1 MKYATYDNLKKAGNI
16 LIEIEDEVV
25 QRIEKPI
32 WQPGQGCVRWNGD
45 VIVLDYD
52 ATDESDDAYTEIT
65 LSDKTKKY
73 CHYTVW

>member
-16 LIEIEDEVV
+16 LIEVENRVIQCIRSSD
-25 QRIEKPI
+25 IAS
-32 WQPGQGCVRWNGD
+32 WNGD

>member
-16 LIEIEDEVV
+16 LIEVENGVI
-25 QRIEKPI
+25 Q
-32 WQPGQGCVRWNGD
+32 CVRSPDIASWNGD

-52 ATDESDDAYTEIT
+52 ATEESDDAYTEIT

-73 CHYTVW
+73 CYYTVW